1 MVGLLARVRP
11 IPPSSSQSSQNCLE
25 ISMLRFVVALS
36 LFLQCLPTFAQR
48 VLPNQVDLTAAYCQG
63 VLAAKMDDLN
73 RLWIDLVQPLQHAYP
88 QLAQDHT
95 ESVQKLQRD
104 LRRIDLYLVP
114 RLSGLRLEGLVTAKV
129 SGKED
134 QQSSLDEL
142 KQCTTARQCK
152 PVSDGYAACID
163 TCSKQSAAVRRTER
177 CTGTAFLPQ

>member
-1 MVGLLARVRP
+1 
-11 IPPSSSQSSQNCLE
+11 
-25 ISMLRFVVALS
+25 MLRLVVALS

-63 VLAAKMDDLN
+63 VLAAKMDGLN
-73 RLWIDLVQPLQHAYP
+73 RLWIDLVQPLQNAYPQLAP

-134 QQSSLDEL
+134 EQSSLDEL
-142 KQCTTARQCK
+142 TQCTTARQCR
-152 PVSDGYAACID
+152 PVSDRYAACID
-163 TCSKQSAAVRRTER
+163 ACSKQSAAVRRTER